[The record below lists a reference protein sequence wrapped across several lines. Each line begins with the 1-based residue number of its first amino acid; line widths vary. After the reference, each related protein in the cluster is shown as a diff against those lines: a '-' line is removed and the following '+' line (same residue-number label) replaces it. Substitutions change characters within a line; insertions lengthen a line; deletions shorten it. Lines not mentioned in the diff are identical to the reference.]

1 MYGNEI
7 IKNTSVRS
15 NSPGH
20 NTTFRLFHIST
31 ASSHLYKASFIH
43 HITPHIPQFHHI
55 FLQAILSYYR
65 CCHHDERTITIL
77 HFTFPS
83 YGHWLFK
90 FNLILSRYLFM
101 FTTLLSLDW
110 VQGENKL
117 HTMKTKHYRSSLD
130 DCPLFLSNDTF
141 AIFKV
146 LTFHFILQSIWLAF
160 KFISSSLC

>member
-20 NTTFRLFHIST
+20 NNTFRLFHIST

-101 FTTLLSLDW
+101 FMFYFRWIGFRGKTSCTPWRQNITGVPWTIVPFSWAMTLLQSLKFW
-110 VQGENKL
+110 
-117 HTMKTKHYRSSLD
+117 
-130 DCPLFLSNDTF
+130 
-141 AIFKV
+141 
-146 LTFHFILQSIWLAF
+146 HFILFYFAINLASF
-160 KFISSSLC
+160 